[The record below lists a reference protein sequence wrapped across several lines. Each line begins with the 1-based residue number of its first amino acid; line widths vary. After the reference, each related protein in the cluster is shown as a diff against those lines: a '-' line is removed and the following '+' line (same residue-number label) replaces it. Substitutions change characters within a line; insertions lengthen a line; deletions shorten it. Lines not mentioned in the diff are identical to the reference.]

1 MGEKERAFRLPEN
14 QKQENFRRMRQRFER
29 ATERRYKKQRREN
42 SSQIPIFLKIG
53 AFAFVSVIIATLIS
67 IYRHFSG

>member
-1 MGEKERAFRLPEN
+1 MGEKERAFRLPEH

-29 ATERRYKKQRREN
+29 ATNRRQIKQRSER
-42 SSQIPIFLKIG
+42 SSKIPNFVKIG
-53 AFAFVSVIIATLIS
+53 AFLFATVIFATLIS